1 MITVCREHVNKGVQM
16 FQAPHVTK
24 TSINAKCLFCQNRA
38 SFEVDYFGFTPTKY
52 LYTISNNRLNA
63 SV

>member
-1 MITVCREHVNKGVQM
+1 M